1 MKNKF
6 LNTSLVFGLGFVFL
20 RGISFLLLPVYTNF
34 LSTYDAGIIFI
45 LYALLAFLNP
55 VYALG
60 MDAAL
65 FKFFNSSD
73 YSQKQVVSS
82 SLLSVVI
89 SSFCLS
95 LFLFFCSSLF
105 IIFLDLDYNWVK
117 IVACILF
124 FDSISSRL
132 LILLRLFNLPIY
144 FLSIGLINIIS
155 SLLLNI
161 ILIHNYKM
169 GEEGAVYALLLTS
182 VIQFIVLLPILYKHL
197 SINQYSVALSKKM
210 LKFGFPFLPAAILLI
225 LTSFVDRFF
234 IEYFLGLEQVGLY
247 GSGYKIGSV
256 ISIAVIAFNLSW
268 QPYYLKSAKDLNFIS
283 NIKLI
288 SEKFFII
295 LLFLVVSVSLWSKS
309 VVKIRFF
316 NQPIIGESFWGS
328 LEIIPWVC
336 FGYFFYGLFIL
347 QMPPLYIKNKQN
359 WSPLFWGVGTVVNI
373 ICNYILIPR
382 LGILGAS
389 IATFISFLIMFILI
403 KYKNQQWMPLNFL
416 SLSLIGLF
424 ILSVL
429 VIIISK
435 MQSSNYLLICSLYGL
450 YCFVSYKNLVKNKT
464 ISLL

>member
-34 LSTYDAGIIFI
+34 LSTYDGGIIFI

-82 SLLSVVI
+82 SLISVVI

-105 IIFLDLDYNWVK
+105 ITFLNLDYNWVK

-197 SINQYSVALSKKM
+197 SIKQYSVALSKKM

-225 LTSFVDRFF
+225 LTSFIDRFF

-268 QPYYLKSAKDLNFIS
+268 QPYYLKSAKDLNFM
-283 NIKLI
+283 KLR
-288 SEKFFII
+288 
-295 LLFLVVSVSLWSKS
+295 W
-309 VVKIRFF
+309 
-316 NQPIIGESFWGS
+316 
-328 LEIIPWVC
+328 
-336 FGYFFYGLFIL
+336 
-347 QMPPLYIKNKQN
+347 
-359 WSPLFWGVGTVVNI
+359 
-373 ICNYILIPR
+373 
-382 LGILGAS
+382 
-389 IATFISFLIMFILI
+389 
-403 KYKNQQWMPLNFL
+403 
-416 SLSLIGLF
+416 
-424 ILSVL
+424 
-429 VIIISK
+429 
-435 MQSSNYLLICSLYGL
+435 
-450 YCFVSYKNLVKNKT
+450 
-464 ISLL
+464 

>member
-55 VYALG
+55 FYALG

-73 YSQKQVVSS
+73 YSQKQVISS
-82 SLLSVVI
+82 SLLSVVVL
-89 SSFCLS
+89 SFCLS
-95 LFLFFCSSLF
+95 LLLFFYSSFF
-105 IIFLDLDYNWVK
+105 INFLDLDYNWVK
-117 IVACILF
+117 IIAGILF

-132 LILLRLFNLPIY
+132 LILLRLFNLPRY
-144 FLSIGLINIIS
+144 FLSIGLINIVS

-161 ILIHNYKM
+161 IFIHNYKM

-182 VIQFIVLLPILYKHL
+182 VIQFIVLFPVLYKHL
-197 SINQYSVALSKKM
+197 SIKQYNTALSKQM
-210 LKFGFPFLPAAILLI
+210 LRFGFPFLPAAILLI

-256 ISIAVIAFNLSW
+256 ISVVVIAFNLSW
-268 QPYYLKSAKDLNFIS
+268 QPYYLKSAKDLNFVS

-295 LLFLVVSVSLWSKS
+295 LLFLVVSVSLWSS
-309 VVKIRFF
+309 PVVKIRFF
-316 NQPIIGESFWGS
+316 NQPLIGESFWGS
-328 LEIIPWVC
+328 LEIVPWVC

-359 WSPLFWGVGTVVNI
+359 WSPVFWGVGTTVNI
-373 ICNYILIPR
+373 VCNYVLIPS
-382 LGILGAS
+382 LGILGAAV
-389 IATFISFLIMFILI
+389 ATLISFLIMFVYI
-403 KYKNQQWMPLNFL
+403 KYKNQNWMPLNFIN
-416 SLSLIGLF
+416 LSLIILF
-424 ILSVL
+424 VLSVL

-435 MQSSNYLLICSLYGL
+435 MQPSNYLLTCSLYGL
-450 YCFVSYKNLVKNKT
+450 YSFFSYKNLVKNKT
-464 ISLL
+464 INLL